1 MGNLMTFLTQAS
13 NDLFGFIYWSYCHG
27 LRARAEGEIVYSIPL
42 IVTKIMNSIYFF
54 TDFYEC

>member
-1 MGNLMTFLTQAS
+1 MTYM
-13 NDLFGFIYWSYCHG
+13 DLFIGATYCHG
-27 LRARAEGEIVYSIPL
+27 RLRARAEGEIVYSIPL